1 MHINVSL
8 CAFYCGLWNKCSKLK
23 GMSKLHVF
31 FLSNGA
37 IKIKILEN
45 DRDRP
50 ITHTAD
56 FQTSN
61 LITCTLFVG
70 NGYFQSN
77 FFNTLWVIYLC
88 RINCSILFLDF
99 TSHFHYF
106 EQHIFFV
113 VFFSLSWWNVIFSL
127 ADFNCH
133 RNLRHIW
140 TLKNNLINKTFQHLS
155 VY

>member
-1 MHINVSL
+1 MSHRLKDNDKTTVKFSTRKDIIQVFRVKKGLRSLNPTELDFPEGTRMYINVSL
-8 CAFYCGLWNKCSKLK
+8 CTFYCGLWNKCSKLK

-45 DRDRP
+45 DRGRP

-56 FQTSN
+56 FQTST

-77 FFNTLWVIYLC
+77 FFNT
-88 RINCSILFLDF
+88 F
-99 TSHFHYF
+99 
-106 EQHIFFV
+106 
-113 VFFSLSWWNVIFSL
+113 
-127 ADFNCH
+127 
-133 RNLRHIW
+133 
-140 TLKNNLINKTFQHLS
+140 
-155 VY
+155 